1 MRTPGSYGDRDI
13 AAPREDIPM
22 SHHLDSPQARQ
33 DPRLNITD
41 QYVFDDLDATVLVMN
56 VRTSLAGGAT
66 ADGFHPEARYE
77 FRVHLDD
84 APAENLVFGFTFAGK
99 TMRVTRDGAEVAAGL
114 VGAPIDGADGL
125 RVWAGRALDPFFL
138 DLSQLAAVDR
148 LLLHG
153 EDADIT
159 GFLPGKAANSFESAT
174 VWSIVLRVPHRDG
187 QLFPDRMIRVWSAS
201 LLATDAGG
209 RRQAGRAGL
218 PMIWPIFRDAD
229 GDAASE
235 ANATHPGE
243 DWARYGGQI
252 RGLVAAAVR
261 RLGTSARPEAY
272 ALAVAQRILPDTL
285 PYQVGTAAVFGFTDF
300 NGRHLSDNAAEVM
313 FSLATNSAVSTGLT
327 AARMSDEFPYVTPSA
342 LDSH

>member
-1 MRTPGSYGDRDI
+1 
-13 AAPREDIPM
+13 M

-41 QYVFDDLDATVLVMN
+41 QYVFDDLDATVFVMN
-56 VRTSLAGGAT
+56 VRTSLAGDAV
-66 ADGFHPEARYE
+66 ADGFHEEGRYE
-77 FRVHLDD
+77 FRIHLDD
-84 APAENLVFGFTFAGK
+84 SPAENLVFGFTFTEGAV
-99 TMRVTRDGAEVAAGL
+99 RITRDGAEIASGPAGQP
-114 VGAPIDGADGL
+114 VDGPDGL
-125 RVWAGRALDPFFL
+125 RAWTGRALDPFYL

-148 LLLHG
+148 LVIHG
-153 EDADIT
+153 EDAEIT
-159 GFLPGKAANSFESAT
+159 GYLPGKATNTFEGSS

-209 RRQAGRAGL
+209 WHQTGRAGL
-218 PMIWPIFRDAD
+218 PMIWPIFRDAG
-229 GDAASE
+229 GDEASAA
-235 ANATHPGE
+235 NGTHPGE
-243 DWARYGGQI
+243 DWARYGGQV

-285 PYQVGTAAVFGFTDF
+285 PYQVGTAAIFGFTDF
-300 NGRHLSDNAAEVM
+300 NGRHLSDNAPEVM

-327 AARMSDEFPYVTPSA
+327 AVRTSGEFPYVTASA
-342 LDSH
+342 LDQH